1 VLDRFVYWSFRL
13 TILLMRPLPLRLA
26 YRVAGA
32 VALLCYL
39 TVFPRH
45 RRALNRNLAR
55 VLQSTDSRYVDAVA
69 RQSFRN
75 FGKYVIDFIHYP
87 AMTPDEVKRRL
98 RFEQFDELAEAANSG
113 RGVLIVT
120 LHYGNWDL
128 GGAALA
134 SLGYPISVVA
144 ENFHYAPMNELV
156 QGSRAR
162 LGMRIIQRERAGA
175 RVLRAL
181 RRGEMLAMLMDVTD
195 GEEGV
200 LRADFFGA
208 PALVSSAPARI
219 ALHTG
224 AWVVPS
230 IVLRGP
236 EDDLEIRPYIDT
248 SLRDYAP
255 TGDDATDVRALTA
268 LILRSLE
275 TRIKQHPDQWFIF
288 RPLWSDD
295 APVAAASSSSPS
307 VEGSTT

>member
-26 YRVAGA
+26 YHVAGA

-39 TVFPRH
+39 TIFPRH

-69 RQSFRN
+69 RRSFRN
-75 FGKYVIDFIHYP
+75 FGKYVVDFIHYP
-87 AMTPDEVKRRL
+87 AMTHAEVKRRL

-113 RGVLIVT
+113 RGTLIVT

-162 LGMRIIQRERAGA
+162 LGMNVIQRERAGA
-175 RVLRAL
+175 NVLRTL
-181 RRGEMLAMLMDVTD
+181 RRGELLAMLIDVAD
-195 GEEGV
+195 GEGGAI
-200 LRADFFGA
+200 RADFFGA

-236 EDDLEIRPYIDT
+236 DDDLEIRPYIDT

-255 TGDDATDVRALTA
+255 TGDDATDVCALTA

-275 TRIKQHPDQWFIF
+275 TRIRQHPDQWFIF
-288 RPLWSDD
+288 QPLWDG
-295 APVAAASSSSPS
+295 ARVTASRPGSPS
-307 VEGSTT
+307 IEGSAT

>member
-26 YRVAGA
+26 YRIAGA
-32 VALLCYL
+32 VALLCYR
-39 TVFPRH
+39 TIFPRH

-55 VLQSTDSRYVDAVA
+55 VLQSADARHVDAVA
-69 RQSFRN
+69 RRSLRN
-75 FGKYVIDFIHYP
+75 FGKYVVDFIHYP
-87 AMTPDEVKRRL
+87 AMTHDEVKRRL
-98 RFEQFDELAEAANSG
+98 RFDQFDELAAAANSG

-120 LHYGNWDL
+120 LHYGSWDL

-134 SLGYPISVVA
+134 SLGYPISAVA
-144 ENFHYAPMNELV
+144 ESFAYGPMNDLV

-162 LGMRIIQRERAGA
+162 LGMKIIQRERAGVS
-175 RVLRAL
+175 VLRAL
-181 RRGEMLAMLMDVTD
+181 RRGEMVAVLIDVTD
-195 GEEGV
+195 GEEGA

-236 EDDLEIRPYIDT
+236 DDDLDIRPYIDT
-248 SLRDYAP
+248 SLRDYKP
-255 TGDDATDVRALTA
+255 TGDGAADVRALTA
-268 LILRSLE
+268 LILRSFE
-275 TRIKQHPDQWFIF
+275 TRIKQHPEQWFIF
-288 RPLWSDD
+288 QPLWDD
-295 APVAAASSSSPS
+295 APAAASHASAPS
-307 VEGSTT
+307 IEGTAT